1 MPHRLVPLLFLVVS
15 FAARAQNSAITIN
28 PGSECQGLFKSVWLS
43 IDGQMEAAV
52 TGGSPNRAE
61 NVPPGT
67 HEVTVNCVE
76 GFTARVLLTQDITF
90 PAGTEL
96 RMRLKGKTLEL
107 VGKGAWAPPVV
118 ARRPAIE
125 DPPRRRVRDE
135 DDDDRRSRRRGD
147 DDDDRPRRRRA
158 RDDDDEPRRRG
169 RRDDDAQRILRLTN
183 HHGASVVRFSWRKP
197 GEPRFREVRL
207 PYVVGANE
215 FQDVSVPDG
224 TIGACVETADGFF
237 LYWERVQADQNLVIE
252 SHEQNWARG
261 SCN

>member
-1 MPHRLVPLLFLVVS
+1 MPHRLVPLLSLVVS
-15 FAARAQNSAITIN
+15 FAAQAQNSAITIN

-67 HEVTVNCVE
+67 HEVTVNCIE

-118 ARRPAIE
+118 EVPAVE
-125 DPPRRRVRDE
+125 AGRGREGPTAAMKKEAGSFLDDAENDLKDLLKLLQDE
-135 DDDDRRSRRRGD
+135 DDRCVSNVSARVELAREALGGSLSLETIDDT
-147 DDDDRPRRRRA
+147 
-158 RDDDDEPRRRG
+158 RG
-169 RRDDDAQRILRLTN
+169 RVDATREASRKCGNSLGRDVNKSLD
-183 HHGASVVRFSWRKP
+183 
-197 GEPRFREVRL
+197 
-207 PYVVGANE
+207 
-215 FQDVSVPDG
+215 
-224 TIGACVETADGFF
+224 
-237 LYWERVQADQNLVIE
+237 RVTKSLNRA
-252 SHEQNWARG
+252 ARVLQ
-261 SCN
+261 

>member
-1 MPHRLVPLLFLVVS
+1 MPHRLVPLLSLVVS
-15 FAARAQNSAITIN
+15 FAAQAQNSAITIN

-52 TGGSPNRAE
+52 TGGSPNRAQ

-67 HEVTVNCVE
+67 HEVTVNCIE

-118 ARRPAIE
+118 EVPAVE
-125 DPPRRRVRDE
+125 
-135 DDDDRRSRRRGD
+135 
-147 DDDDRPRRRRA
+147 DRPRRRRA
-158 RDDDDEPRRRG
+158 RDDDDDEPRRRE
-169 RRDDDAQRILRLTN
+169 RRDDEAQRILRLTN

-197 GEPRFREVRL
+197 GERRFREVRL

-224 TIGACVETADGFF
+224 TIGACIETADGFF
-237 LYWERVQADQNLVIE
+237 LYWERVRADQHLVID